1 LFSVSS
7 LFRGHAPG
15 SIIVPERA
23 SKGGQ
28 YETGIVSNRMPRTN
42 PFEFS
47 TDREVK
53 VRWLE

>member
-1 LFSVSS
+1 

-15 SIIVPERA
+15 SIIVPKRA

-28 YETGIVSNRMPRTN
+28 YDTGIVSNRVARTN

-47 TDREVK
+47 PDREVK
-53 VRWLE
+53 VRCLE